1 MMMTRSLIPVVTTAL
16 VIAGA
21 VWIQGQQRKPSDG
34 LTPQDIHE
42 IEQLVQGY
50 TKGIDIG
57 PEDASWV
64 FAPDGVF
71 LYAGRSV
78 TGAKELKAFYA
89 NLRKQNTTRT
99 IRHVLSN
106 FVLTTSPEGPKG
118 TVYLTTIEAP
128 TTITAVGMY
137 EDTYVKTPAGWRIK
151 RRLYHQD
158 LPASLA
164 Q

>member
-1 MMMTRSLIPVVTTAL
+1 MMRSLIAVVTVVL
-16 VIAGA
+16 VSAGA
-21 VWIQGQQRKPSDG
+21 VWIRGQGSSSNKMS
-34 LTPQDIHE
+34 PQDVHE

-71 LYAGRSV
+71 LYMGRTV
-78 TGAKELKAFYA
+78 TGAKELKDFYA
-89 NLRKQNTTRT
+89 NLRKQNVTRT

-137 EDTYVKTPAGWRIK
+137 EDTYVKTAAGWRIK
-151 RRLYHQD
+151 RRL
-158 LPASLA
+158 
-164 Q
+164 